1 MRNIKRN
8 AALVGA
14 STIIAAFGVGGVM
27 TAQAS
32 TGPDTGGSSVVQK
45 DTEKQEAPEGSE
57 AAETDDGP
65 NVGKDAN
72 PNEEGH
78 QDADESG
85 EAEGPE
91 GPEGAEAAE
100 TDDGPNVGKD
110 ANPDE
115 PGHQDAD
122 ESGEAAN

>member
-8 AALVGA
+8 TALVGA
-14 STIIAAFGVGGVM
+14 SAIIAAFGVGGVM
-27 TAQAS
+27 TAHAS
-32 TGPDTGGSSVVQK
+32 TGQDSGSTSVVQK
-45 DTEKQEAPEGSE
+45 GTEKEAPEGSE

-65 NVGKDAN
+65 DVGPDAN
-72 PNEEGH
+72 PNEPGH

-91 GPEGAEAAE
+91 GAEGAEAAE
-100 TDDGPNVGKD
+100 TNDGPDVGPD
-110 ANPDE
+110 ANPNE

-122 ESGEAAN
+122 ESGEATK

>member
-45 DTEKQEAPEGSE
+45 D
-57 AAETDDGP
+57 AETNDGP
-65 NVGKDAN
+65 DVGPDAN
-72 PNEEGH
+72 PN
-78 QDADESG
+78 
-85 EAEGPE
+85 
-91 GPEGAEAAE
+91 
-100 TDDGPNVGKD
+100 
-110 ANPDE
+110 E

-122 ESGEAAN
+122 ESGEASN